1 MEFLDQAGQWL
12 EQARYVYFA
21 MAVVGSTF
29 FAIQVFLM
37 LTAGIGLDADAGSLE
52 INTDGVECHDFAS
65 IEGLKIFSLKGL
77 ISFITFFGWAGFFW
91 GGTGWPGFFAALG
104 CGALMM
110 LLTALV
116 LWFLLQMQQSGN
128 LVAEDMVG
136 RSGTVYLGIGAGRR
150 VRGTVTV
157 QLPHC
162 TRQIAAVAD
171 EDLNCG
177 TPVVVKAA
185 LEEGLFLVEA
195 VVKQNG

>member
-1 MEFLDQAGQWL
+1 MCLHLSFIN
-12 EQARYVYFA
+12 YPN
-21 MAVVGSTF
+21 
-29 FAIQVFLM
+29 
-37 LTAGIGLDADAGSLE
+37 IGLIYIVAAPFQ
-52 INTDGVECHDFAS
+52 I
-65 IEGLKIFSLKGL
+65 L
-77 ISFITFFGWAGFFW
+77 IILFFITFFGWAGFFW

-171 EDLNCG
+171 EDLDCG